1 MEIKSKK
8 KVKFGS
14 KIIGEGERI
23 PFIAEIGVNHLGS
36 QKKAIELVD
45 AAIEGG
51 SDFLKFQTYI
61 AGDRYDKK
69 NPRYK
74 EFTKFLTDWQLTKEE
89 ETEVWKYARSKGAEV
104 FTSVYDIK
112 SIEFAEDLKTIGYK
126 IAAFEMSNMPLL
138 KEVVDTKK
146 PLIISC
152 GMTNFTEIKK
162 LCDFLDG
169 KDVNYIL
176 LHTVSSYPLQE
187 IHSNLQKIRNLIN
200 LFDCP
205 IGHSDH
211 THGVFV
217 PLLAAAC
224 GAQIIEKH
232 FTINPKYRLS
242 DNFFSVTKEQVKE
255 IKFNLEK
262 VYQII
267 YSPDFEKNDPE
278 KYMRDFKKIIS

>member
-1 MEIKSKK
+1 MKLKSKK

-14 KIIGEGERI
+14 KTIGEGEKI

-36 QKKAIELVD
+36 KKKAFELVD

-51 SDFLKFQTYI
+51 SDYLKFQTYI
-61 AGDRYDKK
+61 AADRYDKK

-74 EFTKFLTDWQLTKEE
+74 EFTKLLTDWQLPKEE
-89 ETEVWKYARSKGAEV
+89 EKEVWNYAKSKGAEV
-104 FTSVYDIK
+104 FTSVYDLNSIK
-112 SIEFAEDLKTIGYK
+112 FAEELGTIGYK
-126 IAAFEMSNMPLL
+126 IAAFEMNNMPLL
-138 KEVVDTKK
+138 KGVIETKK
-146 PLIISC
+146 PIIISC
-152 GMTNFTEIKK
+152 GMTNFFEIKK
-162 LCDFLDG
+162 LCDFLSE
-169 KDVNYIL
+169 KNVNYIL

-187 IHSNLQKIRNLIN
+187 IHSNLQKIRNLIE

-211 THGVFV
+211 TPGVLI
-217 PLLAAAC
+217 PPLAAAC

-242 DNFFSVTKEQVKE
+242 DNFFSVTKDQVKE
-255 IKFNLEK
+255 IKFSLEK

-267 YSPDFEKNDPE
+267 YSPDFEKNNPE
-278 KYMRDFKKIIS
+278 KYMKDFKKIIS